1 MIKRFLHSMSRHDR
15 ILSTL
20 SKKLEANKIEL
31 YNDSDKHAHHAAM
44 KSLEDKN
51 ETHFRLNIISPKFS
65 GLTRVARHRLV
76 YSSLKD
82 EFENGLHALQI
93 TSAKTP
99 QEIEKQ

>member
-1 MIKRFLHSMSRHDR
+1 MIKRLLHNMSRHDR
-15 ILSTL
+15 IFNTL
-20 SKKLEANKIEL
+20 SKELEARNIEL
-31 YNDSDKHAHHAAM
+31 YNDSYKHAHHAAM
-44 KSLEDKN
+44 KGLEEKN
-51 ETHFRLNIISPKFS
+51 ETHFRLNIISPKFT

-99 QEIEKQ
+99 QELEKQ